1 MRVPVIP
8 AILLAAT
15 FALCLILNSLS
26 LAQDG
31 PKAHVRFFN
40 DSARAVNFYID
51 GQFSCAVKANREENE
66 AFCDTYE
73 AKVGKHTVSVKGGRL
88 RSQSCE
94 LYVANRGLAE
104 LGAEAHLSK
113 GELLHCMSFATAD

>member
-1 MRVPVIP
+1 MKVPVVP

-26 LAQDG
+26 SAQDA

-73 AKVGKHTVSVKGGRL
+73 AKVGKHTVSVKGVRL
-88 RSQSCE
+88 RGQSCK
-94 LYVANRGLAE
+94 LYVADRGFVE

-113 GELLHCMSFATAD
+113 GEVLHCMGFATVD